1 MIKFGYCLLIGTFLL
16 MFWASSIGAREL
28 HDPGQYPPCTF
39 NPLCRCSKAQPDLG
53 IVQCKDVPF
62 SAIPRTINS
71 SKVFLL
77 HMDNT
82 GLTRLEPY
90 FLQATG
96 LYHLEISNNLIADV
110 PDESFAGLERS
121 LWELLLTNNEL
132 IEVPTK
138 ALRYLQKLKILDLGG
153 NKISSVERESWRG
166 LEDTLQILNLRD
178 NYLSNLPADGF
189 SGLQMLDSLDLS
201 GNNLRVIDGSV
212 FRDGMNR
219 LSKVSA
225 SFAWLSK

>member
-1 MIKFGYCLLIGTFLL
+1 MIKFGYCIIVGTFLL
-16 MFWASSIGAREL
+16 MLWASSIGAREV

-39 NPLCRCSKAQPDLG
+39 NPLCRCSKAQPELG
-53 IVQCKDVPF
+53 IVQCKNVPF
-62 SAIPRTINS
+62 PAIPRTINS

-77 HMDNT
+77 NMENT
-82 GLTRLEPY
+82 GLMRLEPY

-96 LYHLEISNNLIADV
+96 LYHLGINHNLIADI

-121 LWELLLTNNEL
+121 LWELYLTNNEL

-138 ALRYLQKLKILDLGG
+138 AVRYLQKLKILDLSG

-166 LEDTLQILNLRD
+166 LEDTLQVLNLRD
-178 NYLSNLPADGF
+178 NYLSTLPSDGF
-189 SGLQMLDSLDLS
+189 SGLLVLDSLDLS
-201 GNNLRVIDGSV
+201 GNNLRTIDGSV

-219 LSKVSA
+219 LSKVSELIIA
-225 SFAWLSK
+225 I